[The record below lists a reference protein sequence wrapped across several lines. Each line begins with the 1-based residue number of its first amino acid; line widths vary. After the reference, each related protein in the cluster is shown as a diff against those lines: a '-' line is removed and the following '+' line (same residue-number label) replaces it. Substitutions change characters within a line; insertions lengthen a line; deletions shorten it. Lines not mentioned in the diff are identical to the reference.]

1 MPDSIVERLKRWKND
16 RGALANLRC
25 ALRPNLK
32 TRAWPLLAQMAS
44 LEGPLAVAYET
55 VCGLW
60 ASSTESH
67 KQIGNFGVTCR
78 KIRGDHESFDLR
90 FRRLLSCDDREELC
104 SRIVPVALAAQA
116 KGIAIDYDL
125 LFADIKFFGGD
136 GLDRVRTSWAQAYW
150 GSTEAESTDEKKEE
164 AAT

>member
-1 MPDSIVERLKRWKND
+1 MSDSIVEKLKRWKND
-16 RGALANLRC
+16 SGALANLRC
-25 ALRPNLK
+25 ALRSNLK
-32 TRAWPLLAQMAS
+32 TRAWPLLAQMTS

-60 ASSTESH
+60 ASSPDSH
-67 KQIGNFGVTCR
+67 KQVGNFGSTCR

-104 SRIVPVALAAQA
+104 DRIVPVALAAQA
-116 KGIAIDYDL
+116 KGIAVDYDL
-125 LFADIKFFGGD
+125 LLKDIKYFAGD

-150 GSTEAESTDEKKEE
+150 GSSDTESADEKKKEE
-164 AAT
+164 A